1 LVKLIY
7 RLLFTLLLALFCV
20 ALDQLAKEVARQ
32 VLMDGRPISLWNN
45 VVRLQYAENPG
56 AFMSLGAAW
65 SPGLRNLM
73 FVVVNGLVLPLM
85 VVFTVRSPE
94 IGRWQRVGVALI
106 VGGGLGNLVDR
117 FTNSGAVIDFI
128 SMGIGPWRTG
138 IFNVADVAVLGGVLF
153 VLVFSAR
160 GERKEEMVLVGQD

>member
-1 LVKLIY
+1 
-7 RLLFTLLLALFCV
+7 
-20 ALDQLAKEVARQ
+20 
-32 VLMDGRPISLWNN
+32 
-45 VVRLQYAENPG
+45 
-56 AFMSLGAAW
+56 
-65 SPGLRNLM
+65 
-73 FVVVNGLVLPLM
+73 
-85 VVFTVRSPE
+85 
-94 IGRWQRVGVALI
+94 
-106 VGGGLGNLVDR
+106 VDR